1 MINARTYP
9 VNTILRQRFPTWA
22 AWLIGAVTLL
32 AAALL
37 IFAAV
42 LGVQAGQR
50 QLEFQRRQQI
60 GIALQQ
66 AYDARAEGK
75 RDLAL
80 DAYKHVI
87 EIDPTNTLARD
98 GIETLLKEITAGGK
112 PVSPTITPSAAPP
125 TATVI
130 AKQPVATDAGTLFKT
145 AQTLFSAGRWPETVN
160 QLLTLK
166 QLDATY
172 QSEQVEGMLFESY
185 LNLATERDNDNNLE
199 EALTLFDKALAIRP
213 NNSQIQNERN
223 LIAKYLDAINA
234 TGPDAIDALQTLYA
248 QEPDYRDVADRLF
261 QALADD
267 GDALVSQSD
276 WCGAAKQFT
285 AALAVKTTSALTEKA
300 GDNQQRCNDN
310 DAATGQPT
318 PVGTAVA
325 TRPGEAKGT
334 ATAESTATATEE
346 VVAPPSNLEP
356 LGRLIYSA
364 HDLTNGRNHIYS
376 QAVGSSLAPVVLRD
390 DAAQPALRSDG
401 QRLAFRNVRT
411 DMSGLSAFDLG
422 GDVFVR
428 FTEYGEDSLPS
439 WNPQGNKLV
448 FASTR
453 EGDRLWRIYITW
465 ADANAQQTPLLFGE
479 APKWHPTLDQIV
491 YRGCDPSGNNCGLR
505 TMTSNG
511 TNQTPLTSVQADNRP
526 VWSPNG
532 RYVVFMSDGRDGNME
547 IYRVE
552 VSSGQVLRLTDNAA
566 VDALPAVS
574 PDDKSVAFFSNRD
587 GGWKIWNVPINGGTA
602 TLLSQVGGDL
612 GNWSEQGLEWVP

>member
-1 MINARTYP
+1 
-9 VNTILRQRFPTWA
+9 VNKISSQRFPTWA

-37 IFAAV
+37 IFAAI

-66 AYDARAEGK
+66 AYDARSEGK
-75 RDLAL
+75 RDVAL

-87 EIDPTNTLARD
+87 ELDPTNALARE
-98 GIETLLKEITAGGK
+98 GIETLLKEIATAGK
-112 PVSPTITPSAAPP
+112 PNTSPTIAPSAASP
-125 TATVI
+125 TATLI
-130 AKQPVATDAGTLFKT
+130 AKQPVATDATTLFKA
-145 AQTLFSAGRWPETVN
+145 AQTVFSAGRWQETVN
-160 QLLTLK
+160 QLLALK
-166 QLDATY
+166 QLDSTY
-172 QSEQVEGMLFESY
+172 QPDQVESMLFDSY

-199 EALTLFDKALAIRP
+199 EALTLFDKALALRP
-213 NNSQIQNERN
+213 NNVQIQNERD

-234 TGPDAIDALQTLYA
+234 YGADAITALQTLYT
-248 QEPDYRDVADRLF
+248 QEPDYRDVADRLY
-261 QALADD
+261 QALVDD
-267 GDALVSQSD
+267 GDALVTQSD
-276 WCGAAKQFT
+276 WCAATKQFT
-285 AALAVKTTSALTEKA
+285 AALAVKTTTGLTDKA
-300 GDNQQRCNDN
+300 RDSQQRCSDN
-310 DAATGQPT
+310 GASSTNASQTPT
-318 PVGTAVA
+318 AGTAVA

-334 ATAESTATATEE
+334 ATAESTPTATAPLA
-346 VVAPPSNLEP
+346 APPNNVEP

-364 HDLTNGRNHIYS
+364 RDLTSGHNHIYS

-390 DAAQPALRSDG
+390 DAAQPALRGDG

-428 FTEYGEDSLPS
+428 FTEYAEDSLPS
-439 WNPQGNKLV
+439 WSPQGNKLV

-479 APKWHPTLDQIV
+479 SPKWHPTLDQIV

-505 TMTSNG
+505 TMTSSG
-511 TNQTPLTSVQADNRP
+511 TNQTPLTNVQADNRP
-526 VWSPNG
+526 SWSLNG

-552 VSSGQVLRLTDNAA
+552 VSSGQILRLTDNAA
-566 VDALPAVS
+566 VDVLPVVS

-587 GGWKIWNVPINGGTA
+587 GGWKIWSVPIGGGTA
-602 TLLSQVGGDL
+602 TLLSQISSDL